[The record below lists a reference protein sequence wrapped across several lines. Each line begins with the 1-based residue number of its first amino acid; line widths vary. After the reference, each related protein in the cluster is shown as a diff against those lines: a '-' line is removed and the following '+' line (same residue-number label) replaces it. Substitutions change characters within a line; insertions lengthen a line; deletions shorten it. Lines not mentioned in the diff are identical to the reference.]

1 MFSANC
7 VNHFQAT
14 TKQGNRMAVPKFHTD
29 CQRMEEGKER
39 GKKEKVEELEGM
51 KGEKNE
57 KERSFFFFKKR
68 KRNTSMTKAVKNP
81 YCPLYKNEAKEPW
94 SHN

>member
-57 KERSFFFFKKR
+57 KERSFFFFLKKEEKHFNDKSR
-68 KRNTSMTKAVKNP
+68 QE
-81 YCPLYKNEAKEPW
+81 PLLPTLQK
-94 SHN
+94 

>member
-14 TKQGNRMAVPKFHTD
+14 GKQGNRMAVPKFHTD

-39 GKKEKVEELEGM
+39 GKKEKKTKNWRQM
-51 KGEKNE
+51 KGERNE
-57 KERSFFFFKKR
+57 KERSLKKKKKKTGR
-68 KRNTSMTKAVKNP
+68 ET
-81 YCPLYKNEAKEPW
+81 LQ
-94 SHN
+94 